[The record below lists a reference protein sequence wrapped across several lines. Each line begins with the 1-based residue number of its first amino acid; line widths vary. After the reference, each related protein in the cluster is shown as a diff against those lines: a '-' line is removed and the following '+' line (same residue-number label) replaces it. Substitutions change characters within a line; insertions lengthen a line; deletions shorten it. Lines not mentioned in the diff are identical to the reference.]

1 MHKML
6 NGLQS
11 KILLRRA
18 QMGRTLMFS
27 QNNMEGVF
35 KVCFVSD
42 LKMDRPDWV
51 LWLRPA
57 EHVTTQRSVKH
68 SDWET

>member
-6 NGLQS
+6 SGLQS
-11 KILLRRA
+11 KILLR
-18 QMGRTLMFS
+18 QMDRTLMFS
-27 QNNMEGVF
+27 QNNMEGIF
-35 KVCFVSD
+35 KICFVSE
-42 LKMDRPDWV
+42 LKMARPDWV

-68 SDWET
+68 SDRET

>member
-6 NGLQS
+6 SGLQS

-27 QNNMEGVF
+27 QINMEGIF

-57 EHVTTQRSVKH
+57 
-68 SDWET
+68 